1 MKLSCGHDISMET
14 CRASAGGRT
23 SPANFQQSP
32 IQVRRTVMSG
42 KREVTMK
49 VPVVDRDLCTGCGAC
64 CPAVFEMGDD
74 DVAVAK
80 NPSGAEES
88 AIQEAIDSCPAEA
101 ISWNEK

>member
-1 MKLSCGHDISMET
+1 
-14 CRASAGGRT
+14 
-23 SPANFQQSP
+23 
-32 IQVRRTVMSG
+32 MSG

-64 CPAVFEMGDD
+64 VDVCPAVFEMGDD